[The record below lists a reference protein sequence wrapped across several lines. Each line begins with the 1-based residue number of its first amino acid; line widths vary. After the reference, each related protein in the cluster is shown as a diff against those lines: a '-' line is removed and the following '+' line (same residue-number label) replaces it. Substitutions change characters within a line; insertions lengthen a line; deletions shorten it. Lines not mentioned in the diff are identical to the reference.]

1 MILVPCT
8 PAVKVAG
15 PMRRLYCTECTS
27 KYHAAKFIPV
37 ALVTPVAPVAPTV
50 PVAAPPVAED
60 EWIHL
65 AYDASI
71 KKDTEIL
78 EGLMDLDKKTII
90 ETVKKMLKEKD
101 ELIRLV
107 RCENVCLNIMNEQ
120 MVSHAN
126 DDDYDLD
133 ELEMIAEMEKI
144 NNV

>member
-1 MILVPCT
+1 
-8 PAVKVAG
+8 
-15 PMRRLYCTECTS
+15 
-27 KYHAAKFIPV
+27 
-37 ALVTPVAPVAPTV
+37 
-50 PVAAPPVAED
+50 
-60 EWIHL
+60 
-65 AYDASI
+65 
-71 KKDTEIL
+71 
-78 EGLMDLDKKTII
+78 
-90 ETVKKMLKEKD
+90 MLKEKD